1 MPERQSARVVLVDDE
16 PDLLES
22 CLRILE
28 DERISC
34 VGSTDPTEALRM
46 IRAMRPEVVVTDFKM
61 PGMNGVELMAVIKG
75 EFPEMPVIMISA
87 YATIEGVVEAVK
99 SGAFD
104 YVTKPFSPDQLVITV
119 RRALEKNKLVK
130 ENDMLRQKVREDFL
144 RNNFVGRSRAMAQ
157 ITQIITKVASSRT
170 CVMIQ
175 GETGSGKRTAA
186 MAIHVHGGRDGA
198 PFVAVDCAELTKDQ
212 LLAPPA
218 APRAEGAGPE
228 DDTRNFFLAAEGG
241 TLYLDGV
248 DRLVP
253 HTQAKLATVLQN
265 KGADLSGRRES
276 APLNARVICST
287 DVDLKGMVNEGRFRQ
302 DLYFLLNVVNI
313 HIPPLRERPE
323 DIPPL
328 CESFLMAMARRDG
341 GEPTTAGNDFL
352 RILAEYHWPGNV
364 RELMGALETAVAG
377 ASSNELT
384 SADLPDNIRRQ
395 GAMRGMTY
403 KKARETCLG
412 KFERDFL
419 ENLLYTCKGNITQA
433 SETAGIARM
442 SLYRMIKRNSLVDMV
457 SHEREAEK
465 AKGAGGSGMDEND
478 ETDSDEGNHDSKEP

>member
-1 MPERQSARVVLVDDE
+1 MHEQESARVVLVDDE

-22 CLRILE
+22 CVRILE
-28 DERISC
+28 DEEISC
-34 VGSTDPTEALRM
+34 IGSTDPFEALRM
-46 IRAMRPEVVVTDFKM
+46 IRALRPEAVVTDFKM
-61 PGMNGVELMAVIKG
+61 PGMNGVELLAAIKG

-104 YVTKPFSPDQLVITV
+104 YVTKPFSPDQFVITV
-119 RRALEKNKLVK
+119 RRALEKSRLVN

-175 GETGSGKRTAA
+175 GETGTGKRTAA

-198 PFVAVDCAELTKDQ
+198 PFVVVDCAELTKER
-212 LLAPPA
+212 LLAQPPA
-218 APRAEGAGPE
+218 ATIAGEKAGPE
-228 DDTRNFFLAAEGG
+228 YFFLAAEGG
-241 TLYLDGV
+241 TLYMDGV
-248 DRLVP
+248 DRLAP
-253 HTQAKLATVLQN
+253 HAQAQLARILQN
-265 KGADLSGRRES
+265 KGADLPGRRES

-287 DVDLKGMVNEGRFRQ
+287 DADLKGMVNEGKFRQ

-313 HIPPLRERPE
+313 HIPPLRERTE
-323 DIPPL
+323 DIPAL
-328 CESFLMAMARRDG
+328 TESFLAAMAKRDG
-341 GEPTTAGNDFL
+341 AEPTTVGNDFM

-377 ASSNELT
+377 ANTNELT

-403 KKARETCLG
+403 KKARESCLG
-412 KFERDFL
+412 EFEKDFL

-433 SETAGIARM
+433 SENAGIARM
-442 SLYRMIKRNSLVDMV
+442 SLYRMIKRNNLAGMV

-465 AKGAGGSGMDEND
+465 AKGAGGGGMDGNDEMEND
-478 ETDSDEGNHDSKEP
+478 DGNNDPNEP